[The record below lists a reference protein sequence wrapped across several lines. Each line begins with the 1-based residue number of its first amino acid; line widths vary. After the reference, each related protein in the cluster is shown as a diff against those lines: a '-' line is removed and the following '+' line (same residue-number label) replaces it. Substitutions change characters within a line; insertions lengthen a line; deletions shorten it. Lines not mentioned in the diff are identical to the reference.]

1 MAQRLLMAT
10 PAKRA
15 LDFDEV
21 ASNGDTGIKKSGDI
35 KNDVSE
41 TIKEI
46 DVTPNDENKE
56 NSDTNRNQVSLTIHE
71 NVPLKTSDIT
81 YLNKESQQGND
92 LCDVI
97 KESVADNPIIVDVK
111 SDLATVQSVTS
122 STAQNDLA
130 TLDAADPVKHA
141 EQPNKEEPKSKTA
154 SEPNSIKPEQKV
166 VNGSH
171 VSPKSGSP
179 KSAKAVQSSI
189 TTTTTATYAAT
200 TSNKSFVSSA
210 SAKAVTS
217 AVKTTST
224 R

>member
-56 NSDTNRNQVSLTIHE
+56 NSDTNRNQVSLTNHE
-71 NVPLKTSDIT
+71 NDPLKTNDIT

-122 STAQNDLA
+122 SAAQNVLA
-130 TLDAADPVKHA
+130 TLDATDPAKHA

>member
-1 MAQRLLMAT
+1 MAT

-71 NVPLKTSDIT
+71 NVPLKTNDIT
-81 YLNKESQQGND
+81 YLNKKSQQGND

-122 STAQNDLA
+122 SAAQNDLA
-130 TLDAADPVKHA
+130 TLDAADPAKHA

-154 SEPNSIKPEQKV
+154 SESNSIKPEQKV
-166 VNGSH
+166 VNGTH

-179 KSAKAVQSSI
+179 KSTKAVQS

>member
-1 MAQRLLMAT
+1 MAT

-21 ASNGDTGIKKSGDI
+21 TSHGDIAVKKNGDI

-56 NSDTNRNQVSLTIHE
+56 NNDTNRQQVSLTIRE
-71 NVPLKTSDIT
+71 NVKTNDMAH
-81 YLNKESQQGND
+81 LNKESQQGND
-92 LCDVI
+92 VCDVI
-97 KESVADNPIIVDVK
+97 KESVADIIVHVK

-122 STAQNDLA
+122 STEQNDLA
-130 TLDAADPVKHA
+130 TLDTDHAKHA
-141 EQPNKEEPKSKTA
+141 EQPNKEETKSKIA
-154 SEPNSIKPEQKV
+154 SEPNSIKPEPKV
-166 VNGSH
+166 VNGTH

-179 KSAKAVQSSI
+179 KSTKTAQSS
-189 TTTTTATYAAT
+189 TTTATTTATYAAT

-210 SAKAVTS
+210 SAKAVTL